1 MWIFFVLPPRTSV
14 GKVSLW
20 LFCSCSVSGAAAMAE
35 DTIERPCF
43 LWMSLLDPKKL
54 VTIQMWPC
62 KCTQQPWLT
71 TASFVLTLHLY
82 IRVAVSIK
90 VDLRF
95 WKSMRA
101 GHIYFP
107 TVDLPPWGEPG
118 PLPTASLSHLALPA
132 LDRDQPRVLTNIE
145 HNEELSKDKQF
156 CSYALQFRLAS
167 KLLPWKMNG

>member
-1 MWIFFVLPPRTSV
+1 
-14 GKVSLW
+14 
-20 LFCSCSVSGAAAMAE
+20 
-35 DTIERPCF
+35 
-43 LWMSLLDPKKL
+43 
-54 VTIQMWPC
+54 
-62 KCTQQPWLT
+62 
-71 TASFVLTLHLY
+71 
-82 IRVAVSIK
+82 
-90 VDLRF
+90 
-95 WKSMRA
+95 MRA